1 MEKFRAKTALWST
14 SGGYV
19 DATTNFRPVQSN
31 PSCIS
36 KCAGDDS
43 LQFCPEGIE
52 LGKDEET
59 TSGKLMPLWISLG
72 VLAAILL
79 IVILVKATRGT
90 KQKPLEKPK
99 PPKTEMTKVPTV
111 ESALDHPAVVPQF
124 DDPHETVPDKDSE
137 SGRVPNI

>member
-1 MEKFRAKTALWST
+1 MGEKTALWTT

-19 DATTNFRPVQSN
+19 DATTNFRPIQSN

-36 KCAGDDS
+36 KCAGDES
-43 LQFCPEGIE
+43 LEYCPEGRE
-52 LGKDEET
+52 LAEEEDT

-90 KQKPLEKPK
+90 AEAAG
-99 PPKTEMTKVPTV
+99 ETK
-111 ESALDHPAVVPQF
+111 AAQDR
-124 DDPHETVPDKDSE
+124 DDKGADS
-137 SGRVPNI
+137 